1 MYLQQTP
8 LDCEYHQ
15 NEMRTTCANPEEF
28 PYYYFENL
36 RNLNF
41 PKGGGGLDPTPFQIR
56 TRKIFQN
63 GRTIIHH
70 RQIKICADNAH
81 HTQLYIVNNFRIF
94 S

>member
-41 PKGGGGLDPTPFQIR
+41 PKGGGGSRPHSLPDQHKKNLSEWT
-56 TRKIFQN
+56 
-63 GRTIIHH
+63 
-70 RQIKICADNAH
+70 DN
-81 HTQLYIVNNFRIF
+81 N
-94 S
+94 SS

>member
-41 PKGGGGLDPTPFQIR
+41 PKGGG
-56 TRKIFQN
+56 
-63 GRTIIHH
+63 
-70 RQIKICADNAH
+70 
-81 HTQLYIVNNFRIF
+81 V
-94 S
+94 